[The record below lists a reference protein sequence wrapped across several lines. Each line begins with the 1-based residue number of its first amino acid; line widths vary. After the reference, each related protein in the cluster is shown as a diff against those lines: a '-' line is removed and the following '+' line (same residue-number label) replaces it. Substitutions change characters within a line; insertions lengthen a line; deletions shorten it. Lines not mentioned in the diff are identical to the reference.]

1 MALTPTTQIPLGFT
15 APDFSLPEPLAENAL
30 RSLQDLRGEKA
41 TVVVFICNH
50 CPYVIHVMEEIVRV
64 AKEYEAKGVKFI
76 AINSN
81 DVENYPEDSPEK
93 MVAFSKKYSFNF
105 PYLYD
110 ESQEVARAYDA
121 ACTPDFNVFDA
132 DMLCQY
138 RGQLDGARPGSDAPN
153 DGADLRKAL
162 DCIVLGQSLPSPQI
176 PSTGCNIKWKK

>member
-15 APDFSLPEPLAENAL
+15 APDFSLPEPAAENAL
-30 RSLQDLRGEKA
+30 RGLKDLRGEKA

-50 CPYVIHVMEEIVRV
+50 CPYVIHVMAEIVQI
-64 AKEYEAKGVKFI
+64 AKDYEAKGVKLI

-81 DVENYPEDSPEK
+81 DVENYPADSPEK
-93 MVAFSKKYSFNF
+93 MVEFATEYGFTF

-121 ACTPDFNVFDA
+121 ACTPDFNVFGEN
-132 DMLCQY
+132 MICQY

-153 DGADLRKAL
+153 DGAALRQAL
-162 DCIVLGQSLPSPQI
+162 DSILAGQPIASPQV